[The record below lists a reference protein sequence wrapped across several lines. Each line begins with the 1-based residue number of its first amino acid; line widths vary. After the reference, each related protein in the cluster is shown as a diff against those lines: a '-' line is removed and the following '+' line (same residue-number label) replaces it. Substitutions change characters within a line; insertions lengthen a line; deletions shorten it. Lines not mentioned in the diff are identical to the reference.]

1 MFYSYVENDG
11 NFYNYPIHKDD
22 ISLMPDKDAIYEELK
37 STNQKDA
44 IHSSKN
50 LEDYWIS
57 SVGKLYM
64 ENLLMVTPKNVAD

>member
-1 MFYSYVENDG
+1 
-11 NFYNYPIHKDD
+11 
-22 ISLMPDKDAIYEELK
+22 MPDKDAIYEELK

-57 SVGKLYM
+57 SVGKLIW
-64 ENLLMVTPKNVAD
+64 KIC